1 MSNFNCSCSCNRG
14 SQCSLLAIGASA
26 IVGIIATLLTITAVI
41 TVTPAFLWVTLGF
54 AVVYLALGL
63 LTSSIPGKRKK
74 CVCERLRAQLT
85 GILGTVL
92 TSIILLGV
100 AFAATSVLGAIIAG
114 LLMFF
119 FSLMI
124 TSTACLIKCKENC
137 DYSFDS
143 ENE

>member
-1 MSNFNCSCSCNRG
+1 MSLFCCDCRSNCTG
-14 SQCSLLAIGASA
+14 IAVIASV
-26 IVGIIATLLTITAVI
+26 IIGIITAFLQITAVI
-41 TVTPAFLWVTLGF
+41 TVTTVFLWVVLGI

-124 TSTACLIKCKENC
+124 TSTACLVKCKENC

>member
-1 MSNFNCSCSCNRG
+1 MKTQECDCRHSCIEYATVASIV
-14 SQCSLLAIGASA
+14 IGVIA
-26 IVGIIATLLTITAVI
+26 GILRYTAVI
-41 TVTPAFLWVTLGF
+41 TFTPAFLWVTLGI
-54 AVVYLALGL
+54 AVVYLALDL

-124 TSTACLIKCKENC
+124 TATACLIKCKENC